1 MFKGLIHRPIAV
13 IMTLVA
19 IMILGVAAIR
29 LLPVSLVPDIDVPH
43 ITVQVT
49 SPDKSARE
57 LNETMV
63 APLHSQL
70 VQIPNLE
77 NITSTAKDG
86 SGIIEL
92 TFKYGADADYI
103 FIDVNERVD
112 RAMASWP
119 QGEERPLIA
128 RASATDIPAF
138 FVNIT
143 LKDESKNRNFL
154 EMSDFVRQV
163 IVRRFEQLSEIAMVD
178 VSGQMFSQ
186 LLVIP
191 DMEKLRSLGIDEN
204 TLTSAIQNSNIRLGS
219 LSIRDGE
226 YRFDVRFESAIL
238 SKQDVEDVYLK
249 INDRVFQ
256 IKDLAK
262 VREEPQVMKGM
273 TTSDGKQ
280 AVTLAVIKR
289 SDARMAELKHNVDRL
304 MKSLEEDYPD
314 MEFVIT
320 RDQTE
325 LLDYS
330 INNMVQNLVFGAL
343 FACIIIFFFMQDFRS
358 PLLVVVTI
366 PTALVLSFLFFYVF
380 KISINIISLSGLVLG
395 LGMMV
400 DNSII
405 TIDNITQRWQKGE
418 SLDVACV
425 KGTQEVF
432 APMLS
437 SVLTTCA
444 IFIPLIFLNGI
455 AGALFYDEAMAVA
468 ITLFSA
474 LIVSVLLIPVLYY
487 RIYRKQTCFT
497 PNAFIERLGVNKID
511 TVYERGLKWFFRHR
525 GVMWSIFGG
534 SLLLI
539 GLLFVKLDKQ
549 KLPDMSHTDMLVNIE
564 WNERITPER
573 MDERCVQIISSCA
586 DSVEQYSVLAGAQ
599 QFVLSHTKEM
609 SLSESLIYVKA
620 ASVEELE
627 RLEDSISEY
636 LRKEWPESVFS
647 FHTSGNVFEMIFAEQ
662 EPQLVAC
669 LKRNDGKTADP
680 EQLNELLAEIR
691 AVLPGVDVQPAEWNE
706 YIELIA
712 DPERLVMYDVDYS
725 NILSYLR
732 NSMNENEVLRVNK
745 GNVSMPV
752 MIGVGEKEAKDLVQ
766 GVYIDSYRGGSV
778 PLELLLKETRNRD
791 LKTITMGAEGE
802 YYPLVLDIEGGKVKQ
817 VMDVIR
823 KTVKDGNTFQVD
835 FKGSYFTNRQMIEE
849 LCLVLVI
856 SILLLFFILAAQ
868 FESLLQPFIILS
880 ELIIDIFAA
889 MLVLWICGV
898 SLNLMSMIGIVV
910 MCGIVIND
918 SILKVDTINRLRKD
932 GMGLKHAIM
941 EAGGRRLKSIL
952 MTSLTTILAIA
963 PFLVRGD
970 MGSDLQYPL
979 SLALIA
985 GMVAGTLVSVFFIPL
1000 AYYVIY
1006 KNTEKR

>member
-1 MFKGLIHRPIAV
+1 
-13 IMTLVA
+13 
-19 IMILGVAAIR
+19 
-29 LLPVSLVPDIDVPH
+29 
-43 ITVQVT
+43 
-49 SPDKSARE
+49 
-57 LNETMV
+57 
-63 APLHSQL
+63 
-70 VQIPNLE
+70 
-77 NITSTAKDG
+77 
-86 SGIIEL
+86 
-92 TFKYGADADYI
+92 
-103 FIDVNERVD
+103 
-112 RAMASWP
+112 
-119 QGEERPLIA
+119 
-128 RASATDIPAF
+128 
-138 FVNIT
+138 
-143 LKDESKNRNFL
+143 
-154 EMSDFVRQV
+154 
-163 IVRRFEQLSEIAMVD
+163 
-178 VSGQMFSQ
+178 
-186 LLVIP
+186 
-191 DMEKLRSLGIDEN
+191 
-204 TLTSAIQNSNIRLGS
+204 
-219 LSIRDGE
+219 
-226 YRFDVRFESAIL
+226 
-238 SKQDVEDVYLK
+238 
-249 INDRVFQ
+249 
-256 IKDLAK
+256 
-262 VREEPQVMKGM
+262 
-273 TTSDGKQ
+273 
-280 AVTLAVIKR
+280 
-289 SDARMAELKHNVDRL
+289 
-304 MKSLEEDYPD
+304 
-314 MEFVIT
+314 
-320 RDQTE
+320 
-325 LLDYS
+325 
-330 INNMVQNLVFGAL
+330 
-343 FACIIIFFFMQDFRS
+343 
-358 PLLVVVTI
+358 
-366 PTALVLSFLFFYVF
+366 
-380 KISINIISLSGLVLG
+380 
-395 LGMMV
+395 
-400 DNSII
+400 
-405 TIDNITQRWQKGE
+405 
-418 SLDVACV
+418 
-425 KGTQEVF
+425 
-432 APMLS
+432 
-437 SVLTTCA
+437 
-444 IFIPLIFLNGI
+444 
-455 AGALFYDEAMAVA
+455 
-468 ITLFSA
+468 
-474 LIVSVLLIPVLYY
+474 
-487 RIYRKQTCFT
+487 
-497 PNAFIERLGVNKID
+497 
-511 TVYERGLKWFFRHR
+511 
-525 GVMWSIFGG
+525 
-534 SLLLI
+534 
-539 GLLFVKLDKQ
+539 
-549 KLPDMSHTDMLVNIE
+549 
-564 WNERITPER
+564 
-573 MDERCVQIISSCA
+573 
-586 DSVEQYSVLAGAQ
+586 
-599 QFVLSHTKEM
+599 
-609 SLSESLIYVKA
+609 
-620 ASVEELE
+620 
-627 RLEDSISEY
+627 
-636 LRKEWPESVFS
+636 
-647 FHTSGNVFEMIFAEQ
+647 MIFAEQ

-802 YYPLVLDIEGGKVKQ
+802 YYPLVLDIDGGKVKQ